1 MIPPA
6 FRAAS
11 AGLVLAL
18 TLAVPPA
25 AVAAEEVRFDVP
37 TASAEWGEGILF
49 EQLATLEVP
58 AIRAELLIATPF
70 TVDEFL
76 VADVGP
82 QEPGRVELVHQVD
95 AALGALLPNTTLIG
109 RWRITLEDGG
119 RILGPE
125 VRATYEDT
133 RFEWRSLAGD
143 VVRVHWHV
151 GSEAFGRRALA
162 IGERAVSEA
171 AALLGVEER
180 LPVDFF
186 IYASTD
192 ELYDALGPGIR
203 ENVGGQANPELR
215 TLFALIRPEEID
227 DDWVSV
233 VITHELAHLVFDT
246 AVRNPYHYPPS
257 WLNEGLAVYLAEGY
271 GPSDRDEVADAI
283 RDGTLLPLEALTGQF
298 PTTRERFSLAYAESV
313 SAIDFLVR
321 TEGTAALV
329 ELIRAYGAGK
339 SDDEAMR
346 AATGRSTAEF
356 AAAWLAD
363 LGATAP
369 VRYGPRVP
377 PPGPLPAGW
386 TGPAP
391 TAGIASPGPVAPTP
405 TDSTDEGAGA
415 GPASTGL
422 PGGMLVA
429 LVALVSLGIAGG
441 FLLARARRRIDGA
454 EPAEADPFDE
464 VPADEE
470 RR

>member
-1 MIPPA
+1 MNLRPIRLA
-6 FRAAS
+6 WTA
-11 AGLVLAL
+11 LVVVLAL
-18 TLAVPPA
+18 ASPPGA
-25 AVAAEEVRFDVP
+25 AAADEVRFDRP
-37 TASAEWGEGILF
+37 TASATWGEGILF
-49 EQLATLEVP
+49 EQVATLAGP
-58 AIRAELLIATPF
+58 ALRAELLVATPF
-70 TVDEFL
+70 TVDEYL

-82 QEPGRVELVHQVD
+82 QEQGRVELVHQVD
-95 AALGALLPNTTLIG
+95 ASLGALLPNTTLVG
-109 RWRITLEDGG
+109 RWRITLADGE

-133 RFEWRSLAGD
+133 RFEWRTLEGR

-151 GSEAFGRRALA
+151 GGEAFGRRALA
-162 IGERAVSEA
+162 IGERAVDEA

-180 LPVDFF
+180 LPVDIFV
-186 IYASTD
+186 YAST
-192 ELYDALGPGIR
+192 EEFYEALGPGIR

-215 TLFALIRPEEID
+215 TLFALIRPAEID

-271 GPSDRDEVADAI
+271 GSSDRDEVADAI
-283 RDGTLLPLEALTGQF
+283 RDGTLMPLEALTGQF

-329 ELIRAYGAGK
+329 ELIRAYGQGK
-339 SDDEAMR
+339 SDDEALR

-363 LGATAP
+363 LGAAAP

-377 PPGPLPAGW
+377 PPGPLPDDW

-391 TAGIASPGPVAPTP
+391 TAGIAAPGQIPPTP
-405 TDSTDEGAGA
+405 TPTRVATGGDATDAARTQSPGA
-415 GPASTGL
+415 L
-422 PGGMLVA
+422 VLVLVA
-429 LVALVSLGIAGG
+429 LVVAVAAL
-441 FLLARARRRIDGA
+441 LLRTRRRDSGSRRA
-454 EPAEADPFDE
+454 PLDPFDE
-464 VPADEE
+464 AAADEDL
-470 RR
+470 R